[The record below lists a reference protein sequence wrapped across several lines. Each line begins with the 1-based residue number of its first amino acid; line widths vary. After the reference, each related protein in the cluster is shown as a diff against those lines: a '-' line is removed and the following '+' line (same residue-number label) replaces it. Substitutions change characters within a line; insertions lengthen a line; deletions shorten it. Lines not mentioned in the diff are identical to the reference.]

1 MHLGQVT
8 RQRMKPFCGDRGEQP
23 GPVAEVVFGRGVRK
37 AGTSGDGSQA
47 DRGATMLD
55 EFRAR
60 GSQQSLA
67 YLRAGGGC
75 HAHILTYFS

>member
-1 MHLGQVT
+1 
-8 RQRMKPFCGDRGEQP
+8 
-23 GPVAEVVFGRGVRK
+23 VRK
-37 AGTSGDGSQA
+37 AGTSGDGSKA

-67 YLRAGGGC
+67 YLRAGGC

>member
-1 MHLGQVT
+1 M
-8 RQRMKPFCGDRGEQP
+8 
-23 GPVAEVVFGRGVRK
+23 RK

>member
-1 MHLGQVT
+1 
-8 RQRMKPFCGDRGEQP
+8 
-23 GPVAEVVFGRGVRK
+23 VRK

-75 HAHILTYFS
+75 HADILTYFS